1 MIGPILRRSSKRSIR
16 EGVGLMR
23 VPLQTKTKG
32 RAGADS
38 RPVSGCQPFFSI
50 ADLAERW
57 RCSRGTVYNVL
68 RGQPVLDFARAGHKG
83 KKLVPAEI
91 VRAIEQSRMKVWR

>member
-1 MIGPILRRSSKRSIR
+1 MP
-16 EGVGLMR
+16 
-23 VPLQTKTKG
+23 VPLQIKAKG
-32 RAGADS
+32 RPGADS
-38 RPVSGCQPFFSI
+38 RSVSAWQPFFSI

-68 RGQPVLDFARAGHKG
+68 RGHPVLDFARIGHKG